1 MKISEKFRTAIK
13 SEETKMLLALEIGI
27 AYGSLQRWLIY
38 DNEKLATLRNIAAI
52 TKVTGLVEGDIF
64 EKEMQD

>member
-52 TKVTGLVEGDIF
+52 TKVTGLVEEDIF
-64 EKEMQD
+64 EDEE